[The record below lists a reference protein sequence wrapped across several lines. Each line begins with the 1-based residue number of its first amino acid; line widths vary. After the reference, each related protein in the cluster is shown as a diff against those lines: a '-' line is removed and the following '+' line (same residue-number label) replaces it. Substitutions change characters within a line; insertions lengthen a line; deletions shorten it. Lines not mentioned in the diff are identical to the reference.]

1 MSLSLIIPVYN
12 EVNQIEFSLKNSL
25 NSKKIFKKI
34 EIIFINDF
42 CTDGTEKVI
51 KNFKKNKN
59 FIKLFNKKKRD

>member
-12 EVNQIEFSLKNSL
+12 EVNQIEFSLKKL
-25 NSKKIFKKI
+25 NKFKKIFKKI

-51 KNFKKNKN
+51 KNF
-59 FIKLFNKKKRD
+59 IKKKKIYKII